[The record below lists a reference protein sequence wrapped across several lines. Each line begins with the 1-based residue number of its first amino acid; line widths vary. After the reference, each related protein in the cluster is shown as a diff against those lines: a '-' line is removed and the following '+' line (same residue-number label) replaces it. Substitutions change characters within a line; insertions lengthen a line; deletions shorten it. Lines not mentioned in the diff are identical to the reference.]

1 MFRPRR
7 SVAAFCIAV
16 IVLAAFLPGVSV
28 VGYATFEPQWILL
41 PDEVVV
47 ALDLPVVR
55 CDEQPVS
62 LFSLVE
68 SRGPP
73 SLSLA

>member
-1 MFRPRR
+1 MPRPHR
-7 SVAAFCIAV
+7 SVAGFCVVV

-41 PDEVVV
+41 PEEVVV

-62 LFSLVE
+62 FLSLVD

>member
-16 IVLAAFLPGVSV
+16 IVLAAFVPGVSAFDC
-28 VGYATFEPQWILL
+28 ATLEPQWVLL
-41 PDEVVV
+41 PDEVIV
-47 ALDLPVVR
+47 AFDVPVVR

-62 LFSLVE
+62 FLSVVE

-73 SLSLA
+73 SLPLV

>member
-47 ALDLPVVR
+47 PVDLPVVR

-62 LFSLVE
+62 FLSLVD

-73 SLSLA
+73 ALFLA